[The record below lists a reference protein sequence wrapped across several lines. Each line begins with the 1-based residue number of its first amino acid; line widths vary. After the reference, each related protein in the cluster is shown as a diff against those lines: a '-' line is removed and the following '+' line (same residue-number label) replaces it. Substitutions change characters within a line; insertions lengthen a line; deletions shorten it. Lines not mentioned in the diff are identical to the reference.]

1 MSNSTTFFNGLLTE
15 TILNLHTAMP
25 CKVLSYN
32 ESTRRAKIQPLFMM
46 KEFGREPEVLSP
58 VEDVPVLYQRF
69 KVNNGEPFPM
79 KINGTT
85 QTAEID
91 QELIFTPVI
100 KAGDVV
106 LAVFCQRAID
116 DVLTGK
122 VAYPD
127 TNRTHDIHDAVIVG
141 VLT

>member
-1 MSNSTTFFNGLLTE
+1 MSNSTSFFNGLLAE

-46 KEFGREPEVLSP
+46 KEIGHDPEPLAP
-58 VEDVPVLYQRF
+58 VEDVPVLYQRY
-69 KVNNGEPFPM
+69 KVNGNIQTYIPVL
-79 KINGTT
+79 TT
-85 QTAEID
+85 
-91 QELIFTPVI
+91 
-100 KAGDVV
+100 GDVV

-127 TNRTHDIHDAVIVG
+127 TNRTHDVHDAVVVG